1 VTRTNNE
8 QPPGAVPSHF
18 LPVLCAAEVP
28 TVTLYSLRHT
38 AATLLLEA
46 GIPMKVVQELAVE
59 QLAEYMNRA

>member
-1 VTRTNNE
+1 
-8 QPPGAVPSHF
+8 
-18 LPVLCAAEVP
+18 VP